1 MRSFELA
8 RKMEDGKPV
17 TFSTDRCQVDAY
29 ELAYPQAQLPEYQ
42 TSRSAGADFFC
53 AEEVTIPSIWV
64 GVAEALL
71 AKGEELFVRLLPSNT
86 DDNAKRL
93 AKRLQPTL
101 IHTGIKASME
111 PDEVLEI
118 YNRSSNP
125 KKLGL
130 VLANG
135 VGVIDSDYYE
145 NVDNDGEIMF
155 AFYNFMPW
163 SVTIKVGD
171 RIGQGVFKKY
181 LRPEVG
187 LRVKDV
193 ERVGGIG
200 STDNSEGK

>member
-8 RKMEDGKPV
+8 RKMEDKKV
-17 TFSTDRCQVDAY
+17 VIEKDARGC
-29 ELAYPQAQLPEYQ
+29 EGEVLAYPQAQLPEYQ

-71 AKGEELFVRLLPSNT
+71 AKGEELFVRLLPNST
-86 DDNAKRL
+86 DDNAERL
-93 AKRLQPTL
+93 AKRLRPTL
-101 IHTGIKASME
+101 VHTGIKASME

-135 VGVIDSDYYE
+135 VGVIDADYYE

-163 SVTIKVGD
+163 SVTIKVGT

-200 STDNSEGK
+200 STDNNEGK